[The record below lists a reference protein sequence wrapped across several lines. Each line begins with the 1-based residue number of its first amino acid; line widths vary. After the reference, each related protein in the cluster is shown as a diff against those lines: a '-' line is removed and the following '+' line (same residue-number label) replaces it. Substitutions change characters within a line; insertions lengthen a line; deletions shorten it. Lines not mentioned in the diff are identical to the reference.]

1 MNERGIREEQTP
13 FHKSL
18 RELLA
23 NALIHADYHG
33 RRGIVIEKQYNTLT
47 YRNPGGLRLSK
58 AEAIAGGNSDAR
70 NVKIFNIFSLINVG
84 ERSGMGLSDLFAR
97 WQEAGYAQPTITET
111 YDPDQVTVT
120 VQVELARGKSAVKNA
135 EKSVVQDEGAVKS
148 AVKSSP
154 LAKVA
159 VKVAVKNAV
168 KRTSPQLR
176 EKVIEKCAELY
187 AWLNEDRSRT
197 ILQAIE
203 ELGYSDRS
211 LTNYLEI
218 LRDAGALEHEGPR
231 NGGEWVFMI

>member
-1 MNERGIREEQTP
+1 MNERGIREEQTQ

-159 VKVAVKNAV
+159 VKVAVK
-168 KRTSPQLR
+168 RTSPQLR
-176 EKVIEKCAELY
+176 EKVIDKCAELY

>member
-159 VKVAVKNAV
+159 VKVAVK
-168 KRTSPQLR
+168 RTSPQLR
-176 EKVIEKCAELY
+176 ETVIDKCAELY